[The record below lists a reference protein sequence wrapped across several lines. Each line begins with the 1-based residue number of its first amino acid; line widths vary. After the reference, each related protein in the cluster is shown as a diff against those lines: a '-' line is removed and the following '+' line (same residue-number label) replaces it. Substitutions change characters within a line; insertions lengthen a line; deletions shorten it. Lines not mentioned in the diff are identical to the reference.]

1 MKKIPVI
8 AIAGPTAS
16 GKTAL
21 SVSLAKKLG
30 GEIISADSMQVY
42 RGMDIGTAKP
52 TQEEMGGIVH
62 HMIDIID
69 PDEDFSAAEFSK
81 RAAAAAED
89 ITGRGKIPILC
100 GGTGLYMDSFL
111 KDTDFLENDT
121 SPEVRQRLIKEAE
134 ALGADE
140 MHKRLYE
147 VDPVSAQR
155 IHKNN
160 VRRVIRALEF
170 YEMTNIPISHHQEET
185 KKKESRYKPLYLMID
200 WDRSVL
206 YERINKRADIM
217 IENGLAGEVSGLLEK
232 GYTRELTSMQGIGY
246 KEMIAYLLGELSLSD
261 AAEAI
266 KQGTRRYAKR
276 QLTWFGRNPSM
287 IRLKP
292 ENAPTEAAELAIRFI
307 KGA

>member
-52 TQEEMGGIVH
+52 TSEEMGGIVH
-62 HMIDIID
+62 HMIDIVD
-69 PDEDFSAAEFSK
+69 PDEDFSAAEFCK

-89 ITGRGKIPILC
+89 ITRRGKIPILC

-134 ALGADE
+134 ALGADG

-217 IENGLAGEVSGLLEK
+217 IENGLVGEVSGLLKK

-246 KEMIAYLLGELSLSD
+246 KEMIAYLLGELSLCD